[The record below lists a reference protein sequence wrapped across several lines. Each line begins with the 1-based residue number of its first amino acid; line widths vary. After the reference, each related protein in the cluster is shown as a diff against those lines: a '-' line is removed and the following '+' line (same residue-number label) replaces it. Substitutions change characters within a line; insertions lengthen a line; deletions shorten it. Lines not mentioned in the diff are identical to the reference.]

1 MYCPKCG
8 TENLDNAQAC
18 HACGAQLP
26 PPLPPAGGIVPK
38 TSGLAI
44 AAFVLAVVSFVL
56 FPVGLVAIILGIA
69 GIIVVL
75 YGALTRSP
83 STQISGLILF
93 GAAIPLILE
102 AKLIKMSN
110 RIKDLE
116 QRLCRANG
124 NRKTCVGSRYADDDE
139 E

>member
-1 MYCPKCG
+1 V
-8 TENLDNAQAC
+8 NIRR
-18 HACGAQLP
+18 
-26 PPLPPAGGIVPK
+26 PLVFLIPGI
-38 TSGLAI
+38 A
-44 AAFVLAVVSFVL
+44 
-56 FPVGLVAIILGIA
+56 LGIA

-110 RIKDLE
+110 RIKNLE
-116 QRLCRANG
+116 QQLSRANG
-124 NRKTCVGSRYADDDE
+124 KACVGSRYADDDE